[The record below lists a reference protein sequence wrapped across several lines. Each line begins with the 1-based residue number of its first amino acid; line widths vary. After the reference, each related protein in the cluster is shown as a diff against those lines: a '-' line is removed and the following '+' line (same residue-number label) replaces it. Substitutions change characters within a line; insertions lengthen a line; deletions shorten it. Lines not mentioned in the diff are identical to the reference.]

1 MEIREQIAV
10 WKEALLSP
18 NQNDV
23 LVNLVEDKN
32 AVAIA
37 QGINADQKISLPE
50 ERLLNKFFKKHK
62 ESIKE
67 SGTPIFGVGQG
78 LIEFSL
84 DQQRF
89 ACPLFVAGCHIKKN
103 RFNKTYEI
111 SLSEDYYVN
120 PFLAK
125 TLEIDREFEEITDFS
140 EFLNEKGLSFE
151 IKEGSWLANFHPH
164 RFVLLKELEQLQEQ
178 EKLSNNLAQL
188 LGEGESTN
196 LPIDLHEG
204 LLFDADEDQ
213 LRVYEQVVNQ
223 NLVVQGPPGTGKSQ
237 VIGNLLGKILGA
249 EKQALLVAEKRVAL
263 EVIYDKLRT
272 LGLHEF
278 CLLYH
283 HELKSKDFIGSLK
296 STWQMLEKRK
306 KGSHVYNSNAK
317 LQSDGLE
324 LTLNRLRQPALIGGL
339 SFTEFNEK
347 KPKTDSNQVPFVT
360 DVPTIPVW
368 EEDKIRLSEL
378 KKDGFEIQGNW
389 LKIKFKND
397 LDFIN
402 SLEKRIDEIQREFE
416 TISQDITTIADVDT
430 EIRKSGL
437 AALFFYDH
445 LLIPTDL
452 FTPNHKH
459 QKRFL
464 KLTNQLETLNDKFQL
479 LKKEKEHW
487 KKNFSLSELEEYIA
501 VLAST
506 NRFNLRTK
514 LQRRKLLKFTDLNL
528 NDAKSTLENLMA
540 CNNVER
546 DIITV
551 KDKLRELG
559 VSTEENELAHI
570 QFVIRKVKQTDE
582 NLLKVLLNHSE
593 QELVQ
598 LKNESSSLQQISS
611 FVHRYLAVDKKD
623 DLRKL
628 VLEIKQ
634 SLSSLTQHFSRLMVI
649 SPQTKHVLLQTGDID
664 EAEAIIY
671 NSHWKQFTGLFPEL
685 AKFDGKQL
693 ISKIESILS
702 LQKEEHTSFAE
713 YIKDVIEAKFE
724 EYHELLQTP
733 ARKLSEADKERKKEL
748 RKGKSILVK
757 AFGKSRNFP
766 SVRDLLQSEAAQW
779 ITLLH
784 PLFLCSPYSVAR
796 SLPITTKFDLVI
808 FDEAS
813 QIPLPHALGSV
824 HRGTRIVIAGD
835 QQQMA
840 PQFYFQRKST
850 QSSDLLHQASFY
862 WKNTMLTNHYRS
874 IHADLIAFSNRYFY
888 QNKLKPYPSPIQNKA
903 IEVIQ
908 VDGTFIDRKNEKE
921 AKIVA
926 DLITEKLKNGEKDFG
941 LVAFSQIQLTAILDN
956 LSADHQNQLL
966 EEEADY
972 FVQSLENV
980 QGDQCNHLIISM
992 GYAPNE
998 EGDFHMRF
1006 GPLNQ
1011 EQGHRRLNVLMS
1023 RAKSKITFVRSVKA
1037 EDFSISDN
1045 DGVELLRKLMLFLE
1059 EEHNDL
1065 DQQLGDHITLDVSS
1079 GKLTVRQPQNTFE
1092 SSVALVNFYNVMV
1105 SRGWDVEFLV

>member
-1 MEIREQIAV
+1 MEIKEQIAV

-32 AVAIA
+32 AVATDNGISTDEKIA
-37 QGINADQKISLPE
+37 LPE
-50 ERLLNKFFKKHK
+50 DRLLNTFFKKHK

-67 SGTPIFGVGQG
+67 SGTPIFGAGQN

-84 DQQRF
+84 DQNKYV
-89 ACPLFVAGCHIKKN
+89 CPVFVAGCNIKKN

-111 SLSEDYYVN
+111 EISEDFYLN

-125 TLEIDREFEEITDFS
+125 TLEIDQEFEEIADF
-140 EFLNEKGLSFE
+140 EAFLNEKGLSFE
-151 IKEGSWLANFHPH
+151 IRNGTWLANFHPH

-178 EKLSNNLAQL
+178 KTLSNNLSQL
-188 LGEGESTN
+188 LGEGDDSNGSME
-196 LPIDLHEG
+196 LHEG

-213 LRVYEQVVNQ
+213 LSVFEKLKNE

-237 VIGNLLGKILGA
+237 VIGNLLGKVLGA

-263 EVIYDKLRT
+263 EVIYDKLRS
-272 LGLHEF
+272 LGLHQF

-283 HELKSKDFIGSLK
+283 HELKSKDFIRSLK
-296 STWQMLEKRK
+296 STWQLFEKRK
-306 KGSHVYNSNAK
+306 KGSAILNLNAK
-317 LQSDGLE
+317 LQIDGLE
-324 LTLNRLRQPALIGGL
+324 LTLNRLRQADLIGGL

-347 KPKTDSNQVPFVT
+347 KPTLNPKEIEFVT
-360 DVPTIPVW
+360 DVPPIPVW
-368 EEDKIRLSEL
+368 ETNKKQLSKL
-378 KKDGFEIQGNW
+378 KEGGFEIQGAW
-389 LKIKFKND
+389 LKIKFKNE
-397 LDFIN
+397 LDFIH
-402 SLEKRIDEIQREFE
+402 SLEKRLKEVLKEFQKLSE
-416 TISQDITTIADVDT
+416 NIVTIEDVES

-437 AALFFYDH
+437 VSLFFYDD
-445 LLIPTDL
+445 LLIPTHL
-452 FTPNHKH
+452 FTPDHKQ

-464 KLTNQLETLNDKFQL
+464 KLTNQLTTLKEKFETLEQE
-479 LKKEKEHW
+479 KKHW
-487 KKNFSLSELEEYIA
+487 KKNFSLSELEEYIS

-514 LQRRKLLKFTDLNL
+514 LKRRKLLKFTDLNL
-528 NDAKSTLENLMA
+528 SDAKSALENLMA
-540 CNNVER
+540 CKDLER
-546 DIITV
+546 QIITT
-551 KDKLRELG
+551 KEKLRELG
-559 VSTEENELAHI
+559 VSTEDNELNHI
-570 QFVIRKVKQTDE
+570 QFVIRKIKQTDE
-582 NLLKVLLNHSE
+582 NVLKSLLKCSK

-598 LKNESSSLQQISS
+598 LKNESTALQLISS
-611 FVHRYLAVDKKD
+611 FVNRFLELDQKD
-623 DLRKL
+623 DVRKQL
-628 VLEIKQ
+628 FEIKEAIPELTANFTR
-634 SLSSLTQHFSRLMVI
+634 LSAI
-649 SPQTKHVLLQTGDID
+649 SPQTKNVLRHTHNI
-664 EAEAIIY
+664 ENAEAIVY
-671 NSHWKQFTGLFPEL
+671 HSHWKKFTGYFPEL
-685 AKFDGKQL
+685 AKFGGEQL
-693 ISKIESILS
+693 TTKVENIIS
-702 LQKEEHTSFAE
+702 LQKGEQSSFAD
-713 YIKDVIEAKFE
+713 YIMDTIQARFE
-724 EYHELLQTP
+724 TYHELLQTP
-733 ARKLSEADKERKKEL
+733 ARKLSESDKALKKQL

-757 AFGKSRNFP
+757 AFGKTRNFP
-766 SVRDLLQSEAAQW
+766 SVRDLLQSEAAPW
-779 ITLLH
+779 IKLLH

-824 HRGTRIVIAGD
+824 HRGERIVIAGD

-840 PQFYFQRKST
+840 PQFYFQKKST

-874 IHADLIAFSNRYFY
+874 ENADLIAFSNRYFY
-888 QNKLKPYPSPIQNKA
+888 QNKLKPYPSFKQNQA

-908 VDGTFIDRKNEKE
+908 TDGTFVDRKNDKE
-921 AKIVA
+921 AKIVS
-926 DLITEKLKNGEKDFG
+926 DIITEELKKSEKDFG
-941 LVAFSQIQLTAILDN
+941 LVAFSQTQLTAIIDN

-1065 DQQLGDHITLDVSS
+1065 EQQLGDHITLDASS
-1079 GKLTVRQPQNTFE
+1079 KKLTVRQPQNTFD
-1092 SSVALVNFYNVMV
+1092 SSVGLVNFYNVMV
-1105 SRGWDVEFLV
+1105 SRGWDVGFLV

>member
-1 MEIREQIAV
+1 LEIKKQIAV

-23 LVNLVEDKN
+23 LVNLLEDKN
-32 AVAIA
+32 AVAIEKR
-37 QGINADQKISLPE
+37 INAEEKISLPE

-67 SGTPIFGVGQG
+67 SGTPIFGIGQD
-78 LIEFSL
+78 LIEFNL
-84 DQQRF
+84 DQHSY
-89 ACPLFVAGCHIKKN
+89 ACPIFVAGCQIKKN

-111 SLSEDYYVN
+111 SVSEDFYLN
-120 PFLAK
+120 PFLVK
-125 TLEIDREFEEITDFS
+125 MLEIDREFEENADFS
-140 EFLNEKGLSFE
+140 DFLNEKGLSFE

-178 EKLSNNLAQL
+178 DELSNNLAQL
-188 LGEGESTN
+188 LGEGENSN
-196 LPIDLHEG
+196 NPINLHEG

-213 LRVYEQVVNQ
+213 LRVFDQAVNE

-237 VIGNLLGKILGA
+237 VIGNLLGKILGS

-263 EVIYDKLRT
+263 EVIYDKLRS

-283 HELKSKDFIGSLK
+283 HELKSKDFISSLK

-306 KGSHVYNSNAK
+306 KGNNVYNSNAK
-317 LQSDGLE
+317 LQADGLE
-324 LTLNRLRQPALIGGL
+324 LTLNRLRQPSLIGGM

-347 KPKTDSNQVPFVT
+347 KPKINSKDIPFVT
-360 DVPTIPVW
+360 DVPPIPVW
-368 EEDKIRLSEL
+368 ETDKKHLRQLIEE
-378 KKDGFEIQGNW
+378 GFQIQGSW
-389 LKIKFKND
+389 LKLKFKND
-397 LDFIN
+397 PDFIN
-402 SLEKRIDEIQREFE
+402 SLEKRINEIQKEFQKISE
-416 TISQDITTIADVDT
+416 DIATIDDIET

-437 AALFFYDH
+437 ASLFFYDD
-445 LLIPTDL
+445 LLIPTNL
-452 FTPNHKH
+452 FTPDHKQ

-464 KLTNQLETLNDKFQL
+464 KLINQLETLKEKFQL
-479 LKKEKEHW
+479 LEKEKQHW
-487 KKNFSLSELEEYIA
+487 NKNFSLSELEEYIA

-506 NRFNLRTK
+506 NRFNIRTI

-540 CNNVER
+540 CKNLER
-546 DIITV
+546 EIISV
-551 KDKLRELG
+551 KEKLRELG
-559 VSTEENELAHI
+559 VSTEENELSHI

-582 NLLKVLLNHSE
+582 NLLKSLLNHSE
-593 QELVQ
+593 QELVK
-598 LKNESSSLQQISS
+598 LKNESSSLQLISS
-611 FVHRYLAVDKKD
+611 FVHRFLIVDKDD

-628 VLEIKQ
+628 LLEIKDSIPQ
-634 SLSSLTQHFSRLMVI
+634 LTQYFTRLMVI
-649 SPQTKHVLLQTGDID
+649 SPQTKNVLLHTAEID
-664 EAEAIIY
+664 RAEAIIFH
-671 NSHWKQFTGLFPEL
+671 SHWKQFTGFFPEL
-685 AKFDGKQL
+685 AKFDGEQL
-693 ISKIESILS
+693 TSKIENIIS
-702 LQKEEHTSFAE
+702 LQKDEHKSFAE
-713 YIKDVIEAKFE
+713 SIMDTIQARFE
-724 EYHELLQTP
+724 DYHELLQTP
-733 ARKLSEADKERKKEL
+733 ARKLSETDKERKKEL

-757 AFGKSRNFP
+757 AFGKSRSFP
-766 SVRDLLQSEAAQW
+766 SVRDLLQSEAAPW
-779 ITLLH
+779 IKLLH

-796 SLPITTKFDLVI
+796 SLPITTRFDLVI

-824 HRGTRIVIAGD
+824 NRGARIVIAGD

-840 PQFYFQRKST
+840 PQFYFQKKST

-874 IHADLIAFSNRYFY
+874 EHADLIAFSNRYFY

-903 IEVIQ
+903 IEVIEA
-908 VDGTFIDRKNEKE
+908 GGAFIDRKNEKE

-926 DLITEKLKNGEKDFG
+926 DLIIEKLKKGEKDFG
-941 LVAFSQIQLTAILDN
+941 LVAFSQTQLSAILDE

-966 EEEADY
+966 DEEADY

-980 QGDQCNHLIISM
+980 QGDQCNHMIISM

-998 EGDFHMRF
+998 DGDFYMRF

-1037 EDFSISDN
+1037 EDFPISDN

-1059 EEHNDL
+1059 EEYSDL
-1065 DQQLGDHITLDVSS
+1065 DQQLGDQISLDSSS
-1079 GKLTVRQPQNTFE
+1079 GKSTIRQPQNAFE
-1092 SSVALVNFYNVMV
+1092 SSVALINFYNVMV
-1105 SRGWDVEFLV
+1105 SRGWDVAFLV

>member
-1 MEIREQIAV
+1 LEIKKQIAV

-32 AVAIA
+32 AVAIENNLTLDETIA
-37 QGINADQKISLPE
+37 LPE

-67 SGTPIFGVGQG
+67 SGTPIFGVGQD

-84 DQQRF
+84 GQQNY
-89 ACPLFVAGCHIKKN
+89 ACPIFVAGCQIKKN

-111 SLSEDYYVN
+111 SVSEDFYLN

-125 TLEIDREFEEITDFS
+125 TLEIDREFEENADFS
-140 EFLNEKGLSFE
+140 DFLNEKGLSFE

-178 EKLSNNLAQL
+178 EELSNNLAQL
-188 LGEGESTN
+188 LGEGENSN
-196 LPIDLHEG
+196 KPFDLHEG

-213 LRVYEQVVNQ
+213 LRVYKQVINQ

-237 VIGNLLGKILGA
+237 VIGNLLGKILGS

-283 HELKSKDFIGSLK
+283 HELKSKDFISSLK

-306 KGSHVYNSNAK
+306 KGNNVYNSNAK
-317 LQSDGLE
+317 LQTDGLE

-339 SFTEFNEK
+339 SFTAFNEK
-347 KPKTDSNQVPFVT
+347 KPKIISNKTPFIT
-360 DVPTIPVW
+360 DVPPIPVW
-368 EEDKIRLSEL
+368 EEDKNQLSQL
-378 KKDGFEIQGNW
+378 KQEGFEIQGNW
-389 LKIKFKND
+389 LKIKFKD
-397 LDFIN
+397 DPDFIAV
-402 SLEKRIDEIQREFE
+402 LEKRIEEVQKEFDKVSKNIV
-416 TISQDITTIADVDT
+416 TIDDIET

-437 AALFFYDH
+437 AALFFYDD
-445 LLIPTDL
+445 LLIPTAL

-459 QKRFL
+459 QKRLL
-464 KLTNQLETLNDKFQL
+464 KLTNQLESL
-479 LKKEKEHW
+479 KEKFKLLEEEKKHW
-487 KKNFSLSELEEYIA
+487 SKNFSLSELEEYIA

-528 NDAKSTLENLMA
+528 SDAKSTLENLMA
-540 CNNVER
+540 CKNVER
-546 DIITV
+546 EIIAV
-551 KDKLRELG
+551 KEKLRELG
-559 VSTEENELAHI
+559 VSTEENELSHI
-570 QFVIRKVKQTDE
+570 QFVIRKVKQSDE
-582 NLLKVLLNHSE
+582 NLLKSLLNHSE

-598 LKNESSSLQQISS
+598 LKNESSSLQMISS
-611 FVHRYLAVDKKD
+611 FVHRFLMVDKND

-628 VLEIKQ
+628 ILEIME
-634 SLSSLTQHFSRLMVI
+634 SIPSLTQHFTRLMVI
-649 SPQTKHVLLQTGDID
+649 SPQTKNVLLYTKEID
-664 EAEAIIY
+664 QAEAIIY
-671 NSHWKQFTGLFPEL
+671 HSHWKQFTGFFPEL
-685 AKFDGKQL
+685 AKFDGEQL
-693 ISKIESILS
+693 TSKIENIIS
-702 LQKEEHTSFAE
+702 LQKEEQKSFAD
-713 YIKDVIEAKFE
+713 YIIDTIQARFE
-724 EYHELLQTP
+724 DYHDLLQTP
-733 ARKLSEADKERKKEL
+733 ARKLSEVDKEKKKEL

-757 AFGKSRNFP
+757 AFGKSRSFP
-766 SVRDLLQSEAAQW
+766 SVRDLLQSEAAPW
-779 ITLLH
+779 IKLLH

-824 HRGTRIVIAGD
+824 NRGERIVIAGD

-840 PQFYFQRKST
+840 PQFYFQKKST

-874 IHADLIAFSNRYFY
+874 EHADLIAFSNRYFY
-888 QNKLKPYPSPIQNKA
+888 QNKLKPYPSPDQNKA

-908 VDGTFIDRKNEKE
+908 VDSKFIDRKNEKE

-926 DLITEKLKNGEKDFG
+926 DLIAEKLKKGEKDFG
-941 LVAFSQIQLTAILDN
+941 LVAFSQTQLSAIIEE

-966 EEEADY
+966 DEEADY

-998 EGDFHMRF
+998 DGDFHMRF

-1037 EDFSISDN
+1037 DDFPISDN

-1059 EEHNDL
+1059 EEHGDL
-1065 DQQLGDHITLDVSS
+1065 DQYLGEHISLDSSS
-1079 GKLTVRQPQNTFE
+1079 GKLTVRQPQNTFG
-1092 SSVALVNFYNVMV
+1092 SSVGLVNFYGVMV
-1105 SRGWDVEFLV
+1105 SRGWDVLFLV